1 MTILSSLIPSA
12 SADVVAVFLAIDNIP
27 DIDLPGAFNE
37 LNIVQAF
44 PGARPMSVQVA
55 EPVNYAVHP
64 LESGASVTDNRI
76 ILPIELSVSFIML
89 PEQYRETYLLMRQA
103 KDLSLQFTVQTKT
116 DNYTQ
121 LYISNMPHEETPEF
135 FDTVTII
142 LQFRQVQ
149 FFDTGIQPLNENDV
163 LDPTDAS
170 TIDRGEQ
177 TPTTANETQD
187 SQGSTLFRTFGGFI

>member
-1 MTILSSLIPSA
+1 MTILSALIPSA

-37 LNIVQAF
+37 LNLVQAF
-44 PGARPMSVQVA
+44 PGARPVTVQVS

-64 LESGASVTDNRI
+64 LETGKTVIDNRV

-89 PEQYRETYLLMRQA
+89 PEDYRETYLLMRQA
-103 KDLSLQFTVQTKT
+103 KNLSLQFTVQTKT

-121 LYISNMPHEETPEF
+121 MYIANMPHEETPEF

-142 LQFRQVQ
+142 VQFRQVQ
-149 FFDTGIQPLNENDV
+149 FFDTSVQPLTETDV
-163 LDPTDAS
+163 LNPIDAS

-177 TPTTANETQD
+177 TPTTANDNQNAE
-187 SQGSTLFRTFGGFI
+187 GSLLFRTFGGLI